1 MEANKLPYDDHMW
14 LIMGLTLGS
23 VEAFTKPFKLVL
35 NLARV
40 DNMGMEVSL
49 SDESA
54 PLLKEMK
61 EIAKKAISL
70 WSVMNT
76 SDTWNELQPPTL
88 KRVHWTK
95 STYIHLRYWLCTH
108 SHSAVWGY
116 QTLGGIPRCLNGSQL
131 HWMTAHQE
139 LVTMS
144 RAYIELM
151 GNIWALMEDD
161 CQMTLRCTMYLT
173 FICRF

>member
-1 MEANKLPYDDHMW
+1 MSEQLVEVNKLPYDAHMC
-14 LIMGLTLGS
+14 LIMGLTLGL

-88 KRVHWTK
+88 KRVH
-95 STYIHLRYWLCTH
+95 
-108 SHSAVWGY
+108 
-116 QTLGGIPRCLNGSQL
+116 
-131 HWMTAHQE
+131 
-139 LVTMS
+139 
-144 RAYIELM
+144 
-151 GNIWALMEDD
+151 
-161 CQMTLRCTMYLT
+161 
-173 FICRF
+173 